1 MKKLK
6 ISRAST
12 AAFLFVVLALFSTT
26 SIVVQLDQIASDY
39 LEAVPRKV
47 EDVVRSD
54 KIETESSSSKNDGV
68 QDASAVLLADV
79 NLLKE
84 QNHNNKQEDEV
95 IDENENDPIPNLTE
109 ITADHIETEL
119 QGTA

>member
-1 MKKLK
+1 MKKNK
-6 ISRAST
+6 ISLSST
-12 AAFLFVVLALFSTT
+12 AAFLVVVLVLLSTT
-26 SIVVQLDQIASDY
+26 KILTIDQITSASLLGELSKAKD
-39 LEAVPRKV
+39 L
-47 EDVVRSD
+47 VRSD
-54 KIETESSSSKNDGV
+54 TIETESSSSKNDGV